1 MFGKAQTSSTHQ
13 TTNYRCIITHNSEA
27 QINASERDR
36 ATRGS
41 QKIKKQKTVTPTIK
55 GNATAV
61 RSQNTKYYILH
72 HDLIRTPRLCDSPN
86 LKRGIITRRH
96 DHITCQAHGPLQVTK
111 QVQNR
116 AGGAVM
122 SRLLSCHAH
131 PPKRCRP
138 SYPLKSNQ
146 CKSYSPA
153 CHDRGAHHRSSYIS
167 PRKTPFAQALTRCA

>member
-1 MFGKAQTSSTHQ
+1 MFGKAQTSSARQ
-13 TTNYRCIITHNSEA
+13 TTNYRCIITHNGEA

-41 QKIKKQKTVTPTIK
+41 QKLKKQQTVTPTIK

-61 RSQNTKYYILH
+61 RSRNTKYYILH

-86 LKRGIITRRH
+86 LKRGIITSRH
-96 DHITCQAHGPLQVTK
+96 GHITCRAHGPPRITK
-111 QVQNR
+111 QARIR
-116 AGGAVM
+116 ADDAVT
-122 SRLLSCHAH
+122 SRPPTVHAH

-153 CHDRGAHHRSSYIS
+153 CHDHGAHHRSSYIS
-167 PRKTPFAQALTRCA
+167 PRKTPFAQALTRCV